1 MTAPAIEHACDA
13 SDGRFFAE
21 DADPFDERAD
31 RSRLGDVQLEGL
43 TPRFIVF
50 HRPLAKGGDYTESQ
64 EQMLH
69 LPG

>member
-1 MTAPAIEHACDA
+1 VAAPDFERAGDA
-13 SDGRFFAE
+13 FDSGFFAE

-31 RSRLGDVQLEGL
+31 GFRLGDIQLEGW
-43 TPRFIVF
+43 TPRSIIF
-50 HRPLAKGGDYTESQ
+50 HRPLAKCGDYTEPQ